1 MRPSGESK
9 ALLAELPTLDPSR
22 RLDRVR
28 DCGDPDEVMRS
39 LGETAEQLA
48 VTDAGEALSATECL
62 VPLADSLGS
71 LLGRSLIRRARAHA
85 LCNSGRLEEG
95 WLMCDEAAQLADQ
108 AGEPVE
114 AGRARLRSMQA
125 LGELARFGESITAG
139 EKARRAFQAAGEDAL
154 AARAEVNLGIVYQ
167 RRDEPARAIEYF
179 DRARPRLGDSP
190 LAIGTVDNN
199 RGEALVALNDFEGA
213 TAAFESAVTNCERAD
228 ATLLTA
234 IAQGNLADLAARQGL
249 LHRAIVHF
257 EGARRRFET
266 AQSSGHLSRLLSEQ
280 AEAMSV
286 LGLPGDALKLYE
298 SALPQL
304 DRAGQALE
312 AARARAGLGRT
323 LVRLRRFSEAETA
336 LAAAAMAFDQLG
348 HSTSR
353 ARVDLI
359 RAELAA
365 TNGLAGEAR
374 RLIHGALAVLHD
386 RPIDAA
392 TAHHLLAKLSLDDGI
407 IDEAEAQIATAM
419 SLARRLEVASLQSDI
434 LHTAGRLRRRQRDH
448 ATAVSNLEEA
458 VAQIERVRSTM
469 HAQRFRG
476 AYLGDRLAVYED
488 LIGVLL
494 ETGSP
499 AATRRA
505 FTVAEQAKSRGLLE
519 QVRGDLDADKT
530 PETDDP
536 DQQRLVDDFVRVRA
550 KLNAM
555 YSRLADDDQAGSS
568 SWQQSVIDDERRL
581 EMLESRLSTT
591 RGEAGLYATPADLE
605 TVAAALGDSTT
616 LIEYARAGDELLAFV
631 VHDNGDIVARSLCQT
646 RQLDDHLARLQ
657 FQMNR
662 ALRPTAAGGWRTD
675 RLLDDVRAELG
686 ALDRMLMAPLRDE
699 IAADTRLLIV
709 PQGPLHLLPFHAL
722 WDGQRY
728 LIEAHEIHYA
738 PSASVYAHLPRRQEP
753 VNVRRSLVV
762 GVADALAPSI
772 EQEARDLA
780 ARLGDTCTLLTGA
793 AATVSRFREAAGTAD
808 LIHLACHAR
817 YAPSTPLGSG
827 VRLGDGWLTVRD
839 IFSMRIEADLV
850 TLSGCETGRSLVHS
864 GDELIGLLRGFLAAG
879 ASSLLVS
886 LWRVDDETATDLMQN
901 YYQAWLS
908 DSNNKAAALRDA
920 QIRVLARTPH
930 PAFWAPFQLVGRS

>member
-1 MRPSGESK
+1 MSPDGQYK
-9 ALLAELPTLDPSR
+9 ARLAELPAVDASQ
-22 RLDRVR
+22 RLDLVR
-28 DCGDPDEVMRS
+28 EWGEPDDVMRS
-39 LGETAEQLA
+39 LAETAEQLA
-48 VTDAGEALSATECL
+48 VTDAGLALSATECL

-71 LLGRSLIRRARAHA
+71 PLGRSLARRARAHA

-95 WLMCDEAAQLADQ
+95 WLMCDQAAQLAEQ
-108 AGEPVE
+108 AGKPVE

-125 LGELARFGESITAG
+125 LGELARFDRSITAG
-139 EKARRAFQAAGEDAL
+139 EQARAAFLAAGEDTL
-154 AARAEVNLGIVYQ
+154 AARADVNLGIVYQ

-179 DRARPRLGDSP
+179 DRARPHLGDSP

-213 TAAFESAVTNCERAD
+213 RAAFESALANCEQAD

-234 IAQGNLADLAARQGL
+234 IALGNLADLAARQGL
-249 LHRAIVHF
+249 LHRAVVHF
-257 EGARRRFET
+257 ERARRRFET
-266 AQSSGHLSRLLSEQ
+266 AQSSGHLSRLLTEQ

-348 HSTSR
+348 HATSR
-353 ARVDLI
+353 ARVDLM

-365 TNGLAGEAR
+365 ANGLRGEAR

-392 TAHHLLAKLSLDDGI
+392 TAHHLLAQLSLDDGV

-419 SLARRLEVASLQSDI
+419 SLARRLELAPLQSDI
-434 LHTAGRLRRRQRDH
+434 LHTAARLRRRQRDH
-448 ATAVSNLEEA
+448 ATAVANLEEA

-494 ETGSP
+494 ETGGP

-505 FTVAEQAKSRGLLE
+505 FMVAEQAKSRGLLE
-519 QVRGDLDADKT
+519 QVRGDLDADET

-550 KLNAM
+550 RLNAM
-555 YSRLADDDQAGSS
+555 YSRLADDDQAGGS
-568 SWQQSVIDDERRL
+568 SWQRSVIDDERRL

-591 RGEAGLYATPADLE
+591 RGEAGLYARPADLE

-616 LIEYARAGDELLAFV
+616 LIEYTRAGDELIAFV
-631 VHDNGDIVARSLCQT
+631 VHDNGDVVARSLCQAGL
-646 RQLDDHLARLQ
+646 LDDHLARLQ

-662 ALRPTAAGGWRTD
+662 ALRPTTESWRSD

-686 ALDRMLMAPLRDE
+686 ALDQMLMAPVRDE
-699 IAADTRLLIV
+699 IEANTRLLIV
-709 PQGPLHLLPFHAL
+709 PHGPLHLLPFHAL
-722 WDGQRY
+722 WDGQRH
-728 LIEAHEIHYA
+728 LIEEHEIHYA

-753 VNVRRSLVV
+753 TDVRRSLVV
-762 GVADALAPSI
+762 GVADALAPNI
-772 EQEARDLA
+772 EQEARELA
-780 ARLGDTCTLLTGA
+780 ARLGGASTLLTGA
-793 AATVSRFREAAGTAD
+793 KATVSRFRDAVGTAD
-808 LIHLACHAR
+808 LVHLACHAR
-817 YAPSTPLGSG
+817 YAPTTPLGSG
-827 VRLGDGWLTVRD
+827 VRLADGWLTVRD
-839 IFSMRIEADLV
+839 IFSTRIEADLV
-850 TLSGCETGRSLVHS
+850 TLSGCETGRSLVHT
-864 GDELIGLLRGFLAAG
+864 GDELTGLLRGFLAAG

-886 LWRVDDETATDLMQN
+886 LWRVDDTTTADLMQD

-908 DSNNKAAALRDA
+908 DSNTKAAALRDA
-920 QIRVLARTPH
+920 QIRALARTPH
-930 PAFWAPFQLVGRS
+930 PAFWAPFELVGRS